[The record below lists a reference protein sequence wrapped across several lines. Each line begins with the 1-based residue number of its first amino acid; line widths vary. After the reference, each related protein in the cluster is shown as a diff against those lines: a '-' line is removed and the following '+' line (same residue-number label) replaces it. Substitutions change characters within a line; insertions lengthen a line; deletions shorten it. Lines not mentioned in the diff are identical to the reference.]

1 MGQEIVGAKERQT
14 STYLKAYPMK
24 SIDDVAKVKEDLRNN
39 SIVILRITPLA
50 QRSIDDLKKA
60 VEELYEYAEGMGGD
74 IARLGE
80 ERIVITPPSVKI
92 WRSISQ

>member
-1 MGQEIVGAKERQT
+1 LGQEVVGAKEKQS
-14 STYLKAYPMK
+14 STYLKAYPIK
-24 SIDDVAKVKEDLRNN
+24 SVDDVAKVKEDLRNH

-50 QRSIDDLKKA
+50 QRSIDELKKT

-80 ERIVITPPSVKI
+80 ERIVITPPNVKI